1 MNIMDLDLK
10 SIIAFLLK
18 MMVFLSLILMD
29 MLEKFAIHSKVVL
42 VVMSNVVFNQI
53 SMAKIDVNNLKF
65 VKVV

>member
-1 MNIMDLDLK
+1 MDLDLK